1 MAGLVHAPRLPDK
14 QSCCNTHG
22 LLAHATS
29 APEITEVTINEET
42 LSCTLQVQRE
52 LEEER
57 LLAAQAAREAQAAIE
72 AKQSELQA
80 IEAARLRAV
89 RACELSVFTRVQRYC

>member
-1 MAGLVHAPRLPDK
+1 M
-14 QSCCNTHG
+14 
-22 LLAHATS
+22 
-29 APEITEVTINEET
+29 
-42 LSCTLQVQRE
+42 QVQRE

-57 LLAAQAAREAQAAIE
+57 LLAEQAAREAQAAIE

-89 RACELSVFTRVQRYC
+89 RACELNLITGEQCCCYPVCGGSHDKKAH

>member
-1 MAGLVHAPRLPDK
+1 MH
-14 QSCCNTHG
+14 
-22 LLAHATS
+22 
-29 APEITEVTINEET
+29 
-42 LSCTLQVQRE
+42 LQVQRE

-57 LLAAQAAREAQAAIE
+57 LLAEQAAREAQAAIE

-89 RACELSVFTRVQRYC
+89 RPCDHIMITRVQCCRSSLVWLLTKGWL